1 MASLGQIALQA
12 VHPEQLSC
20 GASVGSNIFLVA
32 SMAGIIAH
40 GADAP
45 FYIEKRTMS
54 CATALVA
61 AVIR

>member
-1 MASLGQIALQA
+1 MRSQRRERYLLGFF
-12 VHPEQLSC
+12 H
-20 GASVGSNIFLVA
+20 G
-32 SMAGIIAH
+32 GIIAH